1 LNDTAIGVQVS
12 MRINYWSWSSS
23 RSGNRGASAGAATRI
38 TTSSSVA
45 AGLALENLS
54 EQTART
60 LASTDTAI
68 ATSSGTAARI
78 ASSDFS
84 TARRTTSEQA
94 FSATTGDFSAAAWA
108 STASTSDFS
117 SAAWTSNFGSAA
129 WSCSNARSMLSS
141 QTCVE
146 VSSSVVDL
154 VHLFHM
160 SCVQLALEAFE
171 AIENWGAADRSWSAT
186 GGFNTAAWSNY
197 TTVVTSTCIASSNF
211 ASAART
217 TLAEKTAT
225 GLASPDTCTDSGTGT
240 WIASR
245 SSDFGSAAWAT
256 SATSHFGSAARINNR
271 GITARALG
279 SDAVSTQ
286 QTMDQVATEA
296 LSAKA
301 CSQNHRSNKNVPL
314 HLIKLPMYTG
324 SLTTTDISQHDG
336 VEADFGVRSRRR
348 NRPLLARLK
357 DLRKAVICVTS

>member
-60 LASTDTAI
+60 LASTDSAI

-94 FSATTGDFSAAAWA
+94 FSATTGDFSAAAW
-108 STASTSDFS
+108 
-117 SAAWTSNFGSAA
+117 TSNFGSAA
-129 WSCSNARSMLSS
+129 WSCGNARSMLSS

-301 CSQNHRSNKNVPL
+301 CYQNHRSNKNVPL

>member
-1 LNDTAIGVQVS
+1 
-12 MRINYWSWSSS
+12 
-23 RSGNRGASAGAATRI
+23 
-38 TTSSSVA
+38 
-45 AGLALENLS
+45 
-54 EQTART
+54 
-60 LASTDTAI
+60 
-68 ATSSGTAARI
+68 
-78 ASSDFS
+78 
-84 TARRTTSEQA
+84 
-94 FSATTGDFSAAAWA
+94 
-108 STASTSDFS
+108 
-117 SAAWTSNFGSAA
+117 
-129 WSCSNARSMLSS
+129 MLSS

-154 VHLFHM
+154 VHIFHM

-197 TTVVTSTCIASSNF
+197 TAVVTSTCIASSDF

-225 GLASPDTCTDSGTGT
+225 GLARSDTCTVTGTGA